1 MSCGLRE
8 TEKVVVGNRARIK
21 LDLVALKMLCSL
33 PGAHP
38 CALPCHAP
46 AACSE
51 AEPCRTT
58 VTLTCP
64 CGRIRQSVSCG
75 RSTLNPGGREGSQQ
89 LKCTNECLI
98 AKRNARLAEALGI
111 DVDARK
117 SQVTYSDELIAFA
130 KANLKFCQLVEKT
143 FAEYAYLYPR
153 KTASGSH

>member
-1 MSCGLRE
+1 MPQRRLWFLPCRLRE
-8 TEKVVVGNRARIK
+8 TEKVVVGNLLILNSIRLAQNT
-21 LDLVALKMLCSL
+21 CSL
-33 PGAHP
+33 PGTHP

-51 AEPCRTT
+51 AEPCRAT
-58 VTLTCP
+58 VTLSCP
-64 CGRIRQSVSCG
+64 CGRIRQSVPCG
-75 RSTLNPGGREGSQQ
+75 RSTSNPGGREGSQQ
-89 LKCTNECLI
+89 LKCTSECLV

-143 FAEYAYLYPR
+143 FAEYA
-153 KTASGSH
+153 